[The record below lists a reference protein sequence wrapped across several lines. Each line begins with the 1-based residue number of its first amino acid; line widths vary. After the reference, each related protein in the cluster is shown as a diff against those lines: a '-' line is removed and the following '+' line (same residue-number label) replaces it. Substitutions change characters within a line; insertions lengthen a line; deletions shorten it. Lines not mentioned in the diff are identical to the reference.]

1 MSLLE
6 TLSLTEKILS
16 VVLLMNGFEILKL
29 SLSPSVMSIWS
40 YKNLKSDLEQ
50 GLPFFRRVTEFVF
63 ADQSLKWICGLQIIT
78 SFILLFIP
86 FFEGFIVLFFTH
98 LIICIRFRGTFNGGS
113 DMMIFILLTG
123 LIIATSTQNEGLQ
136 KLGLIYI
143 SIHLVYSYFKAGLV
157 KILQPAWRRGQALPA
172 FLNRSLYSDIRRLS
186 EGLSKKRALAQCLC
200 WAALLFELSAL
211 IFVFQSGQL
220 HLFFAVAV
228 SFHFLNFVAFGLNR
242 FLWVWLSAWPSLF
255 YVSSFIQ

>member
-1 MSLLE
+1 MTLFE
-6 TLSLTEKILS
+6 TLNLTEKILA
-16 VVLLMNGFEILKL
+16 LTLIMNGFEILKL

-40 YKNLKSDLEQ
+40 YKNLQSDLEQ
-50 GLPFFRRVTEFVF
+50 GLPFFRRAIEFVF

-78 SFILLFIP
+78 SFILLFNP
-86 FFEGFIVLFFTH
+86 FFEGFIILFFTH

-123 LIIATSTQNEGLQ
+123 LMIANSSQHEGLQ

-172 FLNRSLYSDIRRLS
+172 FLNRSLYADMRRLS
-186 EGLSKKRALAQCLC
+186 YDLGKRRNLARLLC
-200 WAALLFELSAL
+200 WVALLFELSAL
-211 IFVFQSGQL
+211 VFVFQSRQL
-220 HLFFAVAV
+220 PLFFAVAV
-228 SFHFLNFVAFGLNR
+228 SFHFLNFIAFGLNR
-242 FLWVWLSAWPSLF
+242 FLWIWLSAWPSLF
-255 YVSSFIQ
+255 YVASLIR